1 MAHARMLARQGII
14 TGRKGTRSWRGSR
27 EIRREIEA
35 GEFEFDPALEDI
47 HMAIESRLTA
57 RLGEVGKK
65 LHTAR
70 SRNDQVALDVRLYL
84 AEEVE
89 GLIDDLADLRLAG
102 VRLAHLHR
110 DVIMPGYTHLQRAQ
124 PILFAHH
131 LLAYDEMWRRDQ
143 LRLHESLTRIKVSPL
158 GAAALAGTTF
168 PIDPAGGGR
177 PARVFPGSSETA
189 WTR

>member
-1 MAHARMLARQGII
+1 MAQKPWGGRFEGKTDKSVEDFTTSLSFDRRLARQDIAGSMAHARMLAQQGII
-14 TGRKGTRSWRGSR
+14 SPAEGDEIVAGLT

-57 RLGEVGKK
+57 RTGEVGKK

-89 GLIDDLADLRLAG
+89 GLIHDLAGLRRGRGAPGPPAPGRHHARLHPYAAG
-102 VRLAHLHR
+102 PADSLRPPSPGLRR
-110 DVIMPGYTHLQRAQ
+110 DVAPGQ
-124 PILFAHH
+124 PA
-131 LLAYDEMWRRDQ
+131 
-143 LRLHESLTRIKVSPL
+143 
-158 GAAALAGTTF
+158 
-168 PIDPAGGGR
+168 PA
-177 PARVFPGSSETA
+177 
-189 WTR
+189 